1 MPRRYGV
8 FGLGALLVAGLAAL
22 TLAVLTARDTAPPAT
37 AQPATYRLTAEVA
50 PAGCG
55 AVAARETSDTS
66 APDAA
71 SEWNFPRDA
80 YAEVTAAAN
89 AGCTFLRW
97 DLTFP
102 GGLVFPFDTNP
113 TWFQLYGDT
122 TATARFTG
130 TPTSTPTPTA
140 TATPSA
146 TATAT
151 PTPTATA
158 TPTTTITASPTSKP
172 APGTC
177 TRTTLRADP
186 AANAELAADCALLL
200 AAKATL
206 EGTASLNWSA
216 ETAMT
221 GWDGVSLGG
230 TPRRVIGLA
239 LGKHGL
245 TGSIPAALGTLAGL
259 QTLYL
264 HENRLTG
271 VIPPELGAVTALTEV
286 GLAGNTLT
294 GCVPAWWKD
303 VGQNDF
309 ATLALPFCAPPPVTF
324 SYTYDTTGAVT
335 APGSYAFLTEGE
347 GGAMT
352 AVTTYEGLRDDTRLV
367 IHKSDAGGTS
377 RPPSTRRFR
386 LETCSNGSPLS
397 TSGAGN
403 GTG

>member
-66 APDAA
+66 TPDAA

-80 YAEVTAAAN
+80 YAEVTATAS

-113 TWFQLYGDT
+113 TSFQLYGDT
-122 TATARFTG
+122 TVTARFTG

-140 TATPSA
+140 TATP
-146 TATAT
+146 TATVT
-151 PTPTATA
+151 P
-158 TPTTTITASPTSKP
+158 SPTSTP

-177 TRTTLRADP
+177 TQTTLRADP

-230 TPRRVIGLA
+230 TPRRVTGLA

-245 TGSIPAALGTLAGL
+245 RGSIPAALGTLAGL

-271 VIPPELGAVTALTEV
+271 AIPPELGAVTALTEV

-309 ATLALPFCAPPPVTF
+309 ATLGRCPSAPRRP
-324 SYTYDTTGAVT
+324 
-335 APGSYAFLTEGE
+335 
-347 GGAMT
+347 
-352 AVTTYEGLRDDTRLV
+352 
-367 IHKSDAGGTS
+367 S
-377 RPPSTRRFR
+377 RSATPTTRRAR
-386 LETCSNGSPLS
+386 
-397 TSGAGN
+397 
-403 GTG
+403 